1 MICTYFFAKPEKT
14 VYEVLEGEE
23 IVISITTSV
32 LVECVGSNTEIIKLC
47 TQTIKIAQ
55 PVYQGNPSDK
65 CVNNIQEEDMVFE
78 MENCGVTFSTY
89 NWQMPINLTVTG
101 YVDNIYNIRDRT
113 SHIRLKTSKG
123 TGNGSSGVW
132 DNLNIPDIQVRLCR
146 FFSKIK

>member
-1 MICTYFFAKPEKT
+1 M
-14 VYEVLEGEE
+14 
-23 IVISITTSV
+23 
-32 LVECVGSNTEIIKLC
+32 ECIGSNAVIRQSC
-47 TQTIKIAQ
+47 TQTIQIAQ
-55 PVYQGNPSDK
+55 PEYQVNPSDS
-65 CVNNIQEEDMVFE
+65 CINNIQEEAMVFK
-78 MENCGVTFSTY
+78 MKNCGVTFPTN

-146 FFSKIK
+146 FFSKIKPKPNCTELEAHLQHSSDKTSHITTQWLVCSP